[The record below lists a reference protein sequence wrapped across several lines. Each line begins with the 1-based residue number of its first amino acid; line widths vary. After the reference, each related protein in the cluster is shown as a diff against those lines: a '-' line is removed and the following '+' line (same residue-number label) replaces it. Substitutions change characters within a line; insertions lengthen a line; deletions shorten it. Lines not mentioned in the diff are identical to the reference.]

1 MPYKDKEYGL
11 SQGRKYRAE
20 HREELRAR
28 QRERDS
34 SYWKEN
40 SVKKCIKCG
49 EEKKKN
55 DFSIRSSICKACAVK
70 KAKDWALDNK
80 ERRIKYITENK
91 DVLREK
97 QRERYMRNRE
107 KLLKKYSEY
116 HAANI
121 DSAHARN
128 RRWREDHPEYQAK
141 RYFLK
146 NGFSLD
152 LISPAALELKAVIID
167 HKRQLR
173 KLRGET
179 K

>member
-1 MPYKDKEYGL
+1 
-11 SQGRKYRAE
+11 
-20 HREELRAR
+20 
-28 QRERDS
+28 
-34 SYWKEN
+34 
-40 SVKKCIKCG
+40 
-49 EEKKKN
+49 
-55 DFSIRSSICKACAVK
+55 
-70 KAKDWALDNK
+70 
-80 ERRIKYITENK
+80 
-91 DVLREK
+91 
-97 QRERYMRNRE
+97 MRNRE

-121 DSAHARN
+121 DSVHARN